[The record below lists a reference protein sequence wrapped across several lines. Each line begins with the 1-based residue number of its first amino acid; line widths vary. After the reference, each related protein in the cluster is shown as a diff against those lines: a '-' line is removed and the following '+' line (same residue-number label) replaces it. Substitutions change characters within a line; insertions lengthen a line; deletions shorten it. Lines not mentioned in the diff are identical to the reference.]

1 MSRHPLLALP
11 AVAATLSAL
20 LTGCEYAKPA
30 PAQLDALITLDPKAG
45 GQSDKVHL
53 RDLAGNIA
61 GYLAIAGIDSKNAR
75 VRFDETKKTYHFE
88 VFGKQPIPQ
97 ALLEQVAKGLNA
109 SEKDRSWPA
118 KVEVLPWPHLDTLLG
133 GKERN
138 FTVRANWKDANID
151 AYVIRPPRLGYLPSA
166 DPRGAK
172 KTALCMLSFKP
183 EPPLPKLEG
192 TVEQFYGKE
201 LENDRFAVL
210 RRTVGPDHVF
220 TAPHEVTFDEPELAQ
235 AFKEA
240 PIAKDDKLMFQFA
253 VLEDVNILDFAD
265 SKSPA
270 MDLDGATQKKCEA
283 ELNQKYPA
291 LVKIMRRAAML
302 SQVKAIGP
310 ARMIALPLQSK
321 SGA

>member
-1 MSRHPLLALP
+1 MPRIPLLALA

-30 PAQLDALITLDPKAG
+30 PAQLDALLTLDPKAG
-45 GQSDKVHL
+45 DQSDKVHL

-97 ALLEQVAKGLNA
+97 ALLDQVAKGLNA

-118 KVEVLPWPHLDTLLG
+118 KVEVLPWPHLDTLSG

-138 FTVRANWKDANID
+138 FTVRANWKDADID
-151 AYVIRPPRLGYLPSA
+151 TYVMRPRGLGYLPSM
-166 DPRGAK
+166 GAGIREK

-192 TVEQFYGKE
+192 TVEQFYGKD

-220 TAPHEVTFDEPELAQ
+220 TAPHEVTFDEPELAK
-235 AFKEA
+235 AFREA

-253 VLEDVNILDFAD
+253 VLEDVNVLDLAGG
-265 SKSPA
+265 KSPA

-283 ELNQKYPA
+283 ELHQKYPA

-310 ARMIALPLQSK
+310 ARMIALPVQAK
-321 SGA
+321 